1 MRVKV
6 SDYIAQLLVD
16 LGINYDFT
24 VPGGGA
30 MHLNMSLG
38 HQEGMNCIFMQH
50 EQGAAI
56 AAEGFFR
63 MSNKMPVVCVT
74 SGPGGTNTLTGVL
87 GSWLDSCPM
96 LIISGQVKYSVT
108 VRSTGY
114 PLRTFGDQE
123 FDITKA
129 VSCMTKY
136 AVMITDPCSVKYH
149 IKKAVYLAQ
158 TGRPGPVWLDI
169 PLNVQWGYVDTDDMY
184 DYDPEEDHNTLPR
197 KTSPKV
203 LDLIIEK
210 IKQSKRPVL
219 YTGIEIR
226 SCGAYDAFVKLAGK
240 LNIPIVTSFEGID
253 IVSETNP
260 LYVGRAG
267 DIATRYGN
275 WAVQNSDFLLVLG
288 NRLSIRQVSYATE
301 TWARDAFVAQVY
313 PDVLEL
319 AKPTI
324 HVELPIRA
332 DIKEFCEALTAKL
345 DQPIKL
351 KKDWMDV
358 CMKWRNSYPV
368 VTEKHY
374 NQDGYANTYCLM
386 NELYKSIPA
395 SSQIVS
401 GNGSAC
407 VIGAIALRI
416 KEGQRYVMNSTCAT
430 MGYDLPASVGA
441 SISLGK
447 KEVYCVTGDGSI
459 QMNLQELQTIVFHKL
474 PVKIVLINNRG
485 YHQMRL
491 TERGLFKEFTS
502 VGIGPESGDLSFP
515 SMEKI
520 ANAYG
525 IPYLS
530 IKNNSELPNKLKEL
544 AKIDGFAMC
553 EVFVDTDQPFEPKPT
568 AMKRADGTLFSPPLE
583 DLAPFLT
590 KEELESI
597 MIIPVVDRDSN

>member
-38 HQEGMNCIFMQH
+38 HQDGMHCIFMQH

-56 AAEGFFR
+56 AAEGYFR
-63 MSNKMPVVCVT
+63 MSNRMPVVCCT

-96 LIISGQVKYSVT
+96 LILSGQVKYSVT

-129 VSCMTKY
+129 VACMTKY
-136 AVMITDPCSVKYH
+136 AVMITDPRSVKYH

-169 PLNVQWGYVDTDDMY
+169 PLNVQWGYVDTDELF

-203 LDLIIEK
+203 LDLIIER
-210 IKQSKRPVL
+210 IKQAKRPVL

-226 SCGAYDAFVKLAGK
+226 SCGAYEAFIELTKK

-301 TWARDAFVAQVY
+301 TWARAAFVAQVY
-313 PDVLEL
+313 PDVLEM

-332 DIKEFCEALTAKL
+332 DIKEFCEALSSKIEM
-345 DQPIKL
+345 PMEP
-351 KKDWMDV
+351 KKDWLDV
-358 CMKWRNSYPV
+358 CMKWRNEYPV
-368 VTEKHY
+368 VTDRHY
-374 NQDGYANTYCLM
+374 NQNGYANTYCLM
-386 NELYKSIPA
+386 NELYNTIPA
-395 SSQIVS
+395 TSQIVS

-441 SISLGK
+441 SLSLGK
-447 KEVYCVTGDGSI
+447 KEIYCVTGDGSI

-515 SMEKI
+515 DMEKI
-520 ANAYG
+520 AYAYG

-530 IKNNSELPNKLKEL
+530 IKNNQEMPEKLKEL
-544 AKIDGFAMC
+544 AALDGYAMC

-583 DLAPFLT
+583 DLAPFLS
-590 KEELESI
+590 KEELESV